1 VTDDAV
7 EQPLGFG
14 VASPRAIRDALLEEE
29 RAAFDRQFREA
40 MAVAA
45 ESLDLSGVLDML
57 RGWRRIVEL
66 TERDGAEQRRRI
78 LRRAVRIWR
87 NRDSADSELTG
98 DAARLVRE
106 RMSEAQRQQ
115 ADANRARILGQF
127 EAGEPLTDSE
137 GRPFGRSEPYV
148 LVPLAELRFGNG
160 AVRT

>member
-14 VASPRAIRDALLEEE
+14 VASPGAIRAALLEEE

-45 ESLDLSGVLDML
+45 ESLDLTGVLDVL
-57 RGWRRIVEL
+57 RAWRRIVEL

-78 LRRAVRIWR
+78 LQRAVRTWR
-87 NRDSADSELTG
+87 NRDSVDRGLTG
-98 DAARLVRE
+98 DAQGLVRQ
-106 RMSEAQRQQ
+106 RMSEDQRRQ
-115 ADANRARILGQF
+115 ADANRARILAQF

-137 GRPFGRSEPYV
+137 GRPLGRSEPYV
-148 LVPLAELRFGNG
+148 LVPLDELRFDNNAMGS
-160 AVRT
+160 